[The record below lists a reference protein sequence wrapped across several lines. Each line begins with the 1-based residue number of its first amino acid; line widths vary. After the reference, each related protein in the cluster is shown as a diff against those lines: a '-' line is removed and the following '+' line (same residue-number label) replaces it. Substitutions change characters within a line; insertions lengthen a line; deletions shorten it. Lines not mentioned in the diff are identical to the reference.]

1 MGDEIRAKILSDKFG
16 NRMLKAAA
24 LYGFRNCG
32 NCVNR
37 IKCGEEILG
46 TGEKSQP
53 MKFIIDSMMTGCPKA
68 KYKAKGFVAKET
80 SEFLHRVCA
89 PCDKREICVGYI
101 ADHVGRSDPE
111 EKEKVQER
119 MKECLNCK
127 DLDNCIQHFLTQLGV
142 SNVGLLR
149 RAFLMKFRKCSEE
162 DMMTISLD
170 LPADSEANV
179 GGLMRTKKKE
189 PQA

>member
-53 MKFIIDSMMTGCPKA
+53 MKFIIDAMMAGCPKA
-68 KYKAKGFVAKET
+68 KYKAKG
-80 SEFLHRVCA
+80 L
-89 PCDKREICVGYI
+89 
-101 ADHVGRSDPE
+101 
-111 EKEKVQER
+111 
-119 MKECLNCK
+119 
-127 DLDNCIQHFLTQLGV
+127 
-142 SNVGLLR
+142 
-149 RAFLMKFRKCSEE
+149 
-162 DMMTISLD
+162 
-170 LPADSEANV
+170 
-179 GGLMRTKKKE
+179 
-189 PQA
+189 